1 MIAVAL
7 YARDAAARHR
17 VDAQLR
23 RAERITVV
31 GTAESA
37 PALSHLVEAARPGVV
52 VADIADGGDIAWLS
66 GARGTAV
73 VAIVDDAA
81 EADALDLLQAGI
93 SIILLRSAGTS
104 EIVAAIELARS
115 GLVLLP
121 RSVLSSLLG
130 DSEPDGP
137 RAGPDEAADELLTPR
152 EVEVLAALADG
163 ASNKVIAR
171 RLGISFHTAKFH
183 VASILAK
190 LDADS
195 RAEAVAEG
203 ARRGLVML

>member
-17 VDAQLR
+17 LEALLRQCHRTSMAGSADDAASLL
-23 RAERITVV
+23 
-31 GTAESA
+31 
-37 PALSHLVEAARPGVV
+37 ALMETMRPDVV
-52 VADIADGGDIAWLS
+52 VADVGNGNDACLCVVQRA
-66 GARGTAV
+66 AV
-73 VAIVDDAA
+73 VALIDDDD
-81 EADALDLLQAGI
+81 DALDLLQAGVR
-93 SIILLRSAGTS
+93 IILPRSADAG
-104 EIVAAIELARS
+104 EIGAAIALARS
-115 GLVLLP
+115 DVALVP
-121 RSVLSSLLG
+121 RTMVSSLLG
-130 DSEPDGP
+130 TGG
-137 RAGPDEAADELLTPR
+137 AGGTPAELDEAGDDLLTPR

-195 RAEAVAEG
+195 RTEAVAEG